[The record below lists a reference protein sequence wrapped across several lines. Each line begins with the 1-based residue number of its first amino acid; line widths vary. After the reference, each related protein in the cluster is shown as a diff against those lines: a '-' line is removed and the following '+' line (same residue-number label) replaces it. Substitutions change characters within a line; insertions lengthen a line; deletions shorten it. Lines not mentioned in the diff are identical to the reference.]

1 MSFTSPVFL
10 FAFLPLTVIVYQ
22 LARSTKLK
30 NAVWIA
36 AGLLFYAFGD
46 LRHLPL
52 LLGSCLLHYGAGRYL
67 MAQKKARRAVLL
79 SCVALDLAVLA
90 FYKVRG
96 ALPLGISFYTFQA
109 ISYVA
114 DTYKNPADGTKN
126 LRETLQYLTF
136 FPQLTAG
143 PFLKFSALR
152 PYLDRRETRRA
163 CGALCAGCAKKCC
176 CQPLRQS
183 WRTRCFLLPPSTRS
197 ARGPARSATVCSC
210 ILIFPATAIWRWG
223 WGCCSACSCRKISG
237 IPTAQAR

>member
-90 FYKVRG
+90 GPSKT
-96 ALPLGISFYTFQA
+96 IS
-109 ISYVA
+109 
-114 DTYKNPADGTKN
+114 PARIPMT
-126 LRETLQYLTF
+126 RSQYL
-136 FPQLTAG
+136 
-143 PFLKFSALR
+143 
-152 PYLDRRETRRA
+152 
-163 CGALCAGCAKKCC
+163 
-176 CQPLRQS
+176 
-183 WRTRCFLLPPSTRS
+183 S
-197 ARGPARSATVCSC
+197 ARST
-210 ILIFPATAIWRWG
+210 W
-223 WGCCSACSCRKISG
+223 
-237 IPTAQAR
+237 

>member
-22 LARSTKLK
+22 LARSTKIK
-30 NAVWIA
+30 NIVWIA

-46 LRHLPL
+46 VRHLPL

-67 MAQKKARRAVLL
+67 MAQKKARRAALGLV
-79 SCVALDLAVLA
+79 VALDLAVLA

-114 DTYKNPADGTKN
+114 DTYKSPADGTKN
-126 LRETLQYLTF
+126 LREALQYLTF

-152 PYLDRRETRRA
+152 PHLDRRE
-163 CGALCAGCAKKCC
+163 
-176 CQPLRQS
+176 
-183 WRTRCFLLPPSTRS
+183 
-197 ARGPARSATVCSC
+197 
-210 ILIFPATAIWRWG
+210 
-223 WGCCSACSCRKISG
+223 
-237 IPTAQAR
+237 